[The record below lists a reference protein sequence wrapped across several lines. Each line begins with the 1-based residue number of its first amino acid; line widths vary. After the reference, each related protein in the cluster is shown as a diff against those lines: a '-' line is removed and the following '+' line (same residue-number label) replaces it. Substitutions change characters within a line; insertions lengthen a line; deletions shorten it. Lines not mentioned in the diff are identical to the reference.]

1 MSENNIASELI
12 INSQLYGEIHPE
24 PHQIY
29 TFEQGIVGF
38 SHLKQFALLPYDDT
52 ELYILQ
58 SFSEEISLLLLP
70 AVMSANTE
78 GFRID
83 DATVCQLGVQKADE
97 IVSFYIVRFIDQ
109 QPYINLKA
117 PILIV
122 PDQQVGCQ
130 YVISDESVTLREPL
144 LLAGDE

>member
-1 MSENNIASELI
+1 MSENNVASKLI

-29 TFEQGIVGF
+29 AFEQGIVGF

-52 ELYILQ
+52 ELFILQ
-58 SFSEEISLLLLP
+58 SFSEEISVLLLP

-83 DATVCQLGVQKADE
+83 DATVRQLGVQQADE
-97 IVSFYIVRFIDQ
+97 IFSFYIVRFI
-109 QPYINLKA
+109 
-117 PILIV
+117 
-122 PDQQVGCQ
+122 
-130 YVISDESVTLREPL
+130 
-144 LLAGDE
+144 